1 MSNTK
6 ARHIAPLTDLDG
18 FVAAALVDSTSGMML
33 ESTVKGSFP
42 IEVAA
47 AANTQVVQAKLKA
60 MKAVGLGNDRIEDIL
75 ITLGGQYHLIRPL
88 TANDE
93 VFMYIALDR
102 NSGNLAMARLEM
114 KKLDQSIDRL

>member
-1 MSNTK
+1 MSNSK
-6 ARHIAPLTDLDG
+6 ARHITPLIDLDG
-18 FVAAALVDSTSGMML
+18 FIAASLVDSTSGMMI

-75 ITLGGQYHLIRPL
+75 ISLGGQYHLIRPL
-88 TANDE
+88 AMNDE
-93 VFMYIALDR
+93 IFIYLALDR

-114 KKLDQSIDRL
+114 KKLDNTINRL